1 AEVSAK
7 NQPVDIVFTLDLSG
21 STNGLIDDVRD
32 NLWGM
37 NNELNRLYPS
47 SQIRFAVV
55 GYSRPSF
62 GSKNQYVKVLSPFTS
77 DIDNIATELY
87 KLKPN
92 IEKGDQYVGAA
103 IRASLDMLSWS
114 NEKNAVKQI
123 FLTGNGSVFLGAF
136 DVVESCNLAKE
147 KGISVN
153 ALYCYSSLRAKDISG
168 WYKIS
173 EITGGKSID
182 VKVHKRLP
190 DYATV
195 TDISQLQKLASEL
208 NKTYIY
214 YGKTGRDSYKAMV
227 SNEKNAMNARQSTF
241 EDLLYHKISD
251 RYQGKQNEWDLVDYI
266 KSRNGNLKNIDAA
279 FLPDSLKKINPEQL
293 LTKLLIL
300 KERRNYL
307 ISQIRQL
314 LPFERQDKLTA
325 YFNSK
330 QADSD
335 MIFDRQV
342 MKVLKDEMQSDL
354 AVN

>member
-1 AEVSAK
+1 MNLLKLKPVILALTIAWILPQTQASAK
-7 NQPVDIVFTLDLSG
+7 SQPIDIVYTLDLSG

-136 DVVESCNLAKE
+136 DVVESCDLAKE

-153 ALYCYSSLRAKDISG
+153 AL
-168 WYKIS
+168 
-173 EITGGKSID
+173 
-182 VKVHKRLP
+182 
-190 DYATV
+190 
-195 TDISQLQKLASEL
+195 
-208 NKTYIY
+208 
-214 YGKTGRDSYKAMV
+214 
-227 SNEKNAMNARQSTF
+227 
-241 EDLLYHKISD
+241 
-251 RYQGKQNEWDLVDYI
+251 
-266 KSRNGNLKNIDAA
+266 
-279 FLPDSLKKINPEQL
+279 
-293 LTKLLIL
+293 
-300 KERRNYL
+300 
-307 ISQIRQL
+307 
-314 LPFERQDKLTA
+314 
-325 YFNSK
+325 
-330 QADSD
+330 
-335 MIFDRQV
+335 
-342 MKVLKDEMQSDL
+342 
-354 AVN
+354 